1 MTNAI
6 ELLIDLHKMFQNGEL
21 AAEFNS
27 KRNKMVNSDKLK
39 AVMAEV
45 EKVIPVSSME
55 PRSAANA
62 MRNLEDRDEAIE
74 AAGDKVVDMRKEF
87 QLKMSQNGGALGLTK
102 QLVEAIETADFT
114 KVALVTADMMELVNQ
129 SD

>member
-1 MTNAI
+1 MNNPI
-6 ELLIDLHKMFQNGEL
+6 ELLIELHKMFQNGEL

-27 KRNKMVNSDKLK
+27 KRNKMVNSNKLK
-39 AVMAEV
+39 AVMLEV

-55 PRSAANA
+55 PISAAKA
-62 MRNLEDRDEAIE
+62 MRELEDRDEAIE
-74 AAGDKVVDMRKEF
+74 AAGNKVADMRKEF

-102 QLVEAIETADFT
+102 QLVGAIESGDFT

>member
-1 MTNAI
+1 MKNPI
-6 ELLIDLHKMFQNGEL
+6 ELLIELHKMFQNGEL

-27 KRNKMVNSDKLK
+27 KRNKMVNSNKLK
-39 AVMAEV
+39 AVMLEV

-55 PRSAANA
+55 PLSAAKA
-62 MRNLEDRDEAIE
+62 MRELEDRDEAIE
-74 AAGDKVVDMRKEF
+74 ASGNKVADMRKEF

-102 QLVEAIETADFT
+102 QLVGAIESGDFT

-129 SD
+129 SE